1 MSIGIFGRECLTHM
15 RGGLS
20 MYHCYMIL
28 AHRQRTGQTRVIYE
42 RVLFFLIVRSVLR
55 LIQLLQ
61 LSDLNGHNSCKFN
74 KRVHQDKNHTS
85 SATNDIRTAIVV
97 YAWYL
102 HSAQA
107 DIVDD
112 IHYVPHDRLRFVP
125 EAILILFS
133 NTHTDIY
140 IYRERERSHLDF
152 SSRFT
157 FFNCNWRAV

>member
-1 MSIGIFGRECLTHM
+1 
-15 RGGLS
+15 

-97 YAWYL
+97 YA
-102 HSAQA
+102 
-107 DIVDD
+107 
-112 IHYVPHDRLRFVP
+112 
-125 EAILILFS
+125 
-133 NTHTDIY
+133 
-140 IYRERERSHLDF
+140 
-152 SSRFT
+152 
-157 FFNCNWRAV
+157 